1 MFFPSVNAV
10 VQKSVDRSDL
20 NSIGVNSMKIRWLGH
35 SCFKITS
42 ENSSVIFDPY
52 ENGSVKGLKDIH
64 DSAQLVLC

>member
-20 NSIGVNSMKIRWLGH
+20 NSIGVKSMKIRWLGH

-42 ENSSVIFDPY
+42 ETAV
-52 ENGSVKGLKDIH
+52 
-64 DSAQLVLC
+64 